1 MSLYPEENGLHVLE
15 KIGIDPE
22 KHKDTVSGWGDSF
35 SRMPEKVFF
44 LENEFIG
51 EKCKTLKMS
60 ESVFQELAEAA
71 EIIRKNPALTAY
83 VWHIYY
89 RQVSVYHDGVPPA
102 NFWNYALPESIFKGP
117 PQIIFLL
124 AALGASEQIIE
135 KYRSMQIPEDIIRDT
150 LDAAITKCV
159 EAFCKTHDG
168 HAGLAVGNYSWMR
181 LNLAGRL
188 LVLGRFCF
196 KLKEDNDFGL
206 VLKNRMNSKKIML
219 IQPGLKITKT
229 GYCALEKD
237 GFNNQITV
245 PEMQSA
251 FTSTLEITDDSYC
264 GYAVHPAGYV
274 LPKKISLPKNAW
286 EVILEPGDIMM
297 DLHIPA
303 GGGMTPEKTYDSLN
317 RAFRFFSD
325 HFPRKFK
332 PAFISHSWIFNTQ
345 IEEKLPDSNLAK
357 FMRECYLFPNYSS
370 GLDGMFYVFGRYDIK
385 KEDLPQLPRKTSVQ
399 KALLEILESGQ
410 YLRNA
415 GMVYFAEDL
424 PLFGT
429 NLYRTQFQIG
439 R

>member
-1 MSLYPEENGLHVLE
+1 MSLYPEENGLYVLE

-22 KHKDTVSGWGDSF
+22 KHKDTVNGWGDSY

-60 ESVFQELAEAA
+60 ESVFQELAGAA

-135 KYRSMQIPEDIIRDT
+135 KYRSLHIPEDIISDT

-159 EAFCKTHDG
+159 EAFCRTHDG
-168 HAGLAVGNYSWMR
+168 HAGITVGNYSWMR

-196 KLKEDNDFGL
+196 KLKEENDFGL
-206 VLKNRMNSKKIML
+206 VLKNRKNSRKIML

-237 GFNNQITV
+237 CFDLPVTA
-245 PEMQSA
+245 PEMQPA

-274 LPKKISLPKNAW
+274 LPEKICLPKNEW

-303 GGGMTPEKTYDSLN
+303 GGGMTPEKTCDSLN
-317 RAFRFFSD
+317 KAFRFFSD
-325 HFPRKFK
+325 HFPGKFK
-332 PAFISHSWIFNTQ
+332 PAFISHSWIFNPQ
-345 IEEKLPDSNLAK
+345 LEEKLPDSNLAK

-370 GLDGMFYVFGRYDIK
+370 GQDGISYVFGRYPVK
-385 KEDLPQLPRKTSVQ
+385 KEDFPQLPRVTSVQ
-399 KALLEILESGQ
+399 RTLLEILESGQ
-410 YLRNA
+410 YLRNG

-424 PLFGT
+424 PSFGT
-429 NLYRTQFQIG
+429 NSYRTQFQI
-439 R
+439 